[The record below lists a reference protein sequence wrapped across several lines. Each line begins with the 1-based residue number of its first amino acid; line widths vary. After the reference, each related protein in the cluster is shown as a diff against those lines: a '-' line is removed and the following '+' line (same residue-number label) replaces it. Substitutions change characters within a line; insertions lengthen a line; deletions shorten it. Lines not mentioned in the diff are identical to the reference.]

1 MRVFSDNGL
10 TSRLWDEPTNLT
22 SGEVF
27 FDHEPTDAELD
38 AAFPGYIA
46 NQEKASHNATVMMQ
60 ISALEAGMTQRRVR
74 EATLGYDGGWLKNA
88 DDLLVAL
95 RAQLLK

>member
-46 NQEKASHNATVMMQ
+46 N
-60 ISALEAGMTQRRVR
+60 
-74 EATLGYDGGWLKNA
+74 
-88 DDLLVAL
+88 
-95 RAQLLK
+95 